1 MHMGAEAT
9 PSNPST
15 TVNNCHM
22 SVQAPPCGV
31 TTGTTSVSVSLV
43 QQAPPCGVTTEC
55 VTAGST
61 RDWGVAPDRL
71 GA

>member
-9 PSNPST
+9 PSNPRT

-31 TTGTTSVSVSLV
+31 
-43 QQAPPCGVTTEC
+43 ATEC
-55 VTAGST
+55 VTAGSA
-61 RDWGVAPDRL
+61 RDWGVAPGRL